1 MVKPSDLLAGMLTEN
16 ISVKIRINS
25 EEPEYIVLSEKYR
38 TSDSNSGHPE
48 NPECVKVYGFKA
60 PDGSAYAELSFE
72 LSDAYAVLKLKA
84 GYTSGDPGRRNFG
97 AHFHPEEAV
106 VITFGEL
113 PETLKYAANR
123 LRCEFW
129 CDTVFSDTA
138 DKLPPEKI
146 QGLLCKRKSDFVY
159 ALPVCDKIFKSNF
172 RGSGNGLQL
181 YLWSN
186 DLRNFCDGVAAVF
199 GIGDNPYRLVSDVT
213 KKAFDALGKPYQ
225 LREGRRYPEKLEY
238 LGWCSWDAFHMDV
251 THDGIIEKAKEFR
264 DKDIPVRWFILDDM
278 WGDVPSINRQTM
290 HSRELYR
297 FEADGKRFEKGLKG
311 VIKELR
317 DVYGIETGIWHPTTG
332 YWNGIDPA
340 GEIAQNH
347 KDLLVYSA
355 AGKLVHSPETAKA
368 FEYYNIQHSFYRECG
383 ATFVKVDNQGF
394 LRTNYKNIM
403 PIGKA
408 AENVH
413 KAIEASVGANFD
425 MEMINCMCMPSEC
438 FWNRPTSSVCRFS
451 GDFQPMDRQWF
462 IRHILQCGYNS
473 LFQGCVYYGDW
484 DMWWSCDGQAVKNAV
499 LRAMSGGPVYVSDE
513 LGSSVRETIMP
524 IVTETGKI
532 LRMQNPPLPSP
543 DSLMSDPE
551 RSGKAFKLFGK
562 HRDCGV
568 LAVFNVSE
576 NEKTVFAEISSGDM
590 LLPDGKYVCYDWFAG
605 KIMPDA
611 FSVKLENHDDFRLY
625 IFVPVKNGKAVLGI
639 IGKYMTPVT
648 LVEISD
654 NLYKTVCGGTL
665 GVYSQSKLSFVYAD
679 GVKLPAEKKGKCLY
693 TVSSVKPGMLI
704 SLPGVDKKRA

>member
-1 MVKPSDLLAGMLTEN
+1 MKKAEN
-16 ISVKIRINS
+16 ISETVKLAEFLTANAAMKIRVNS
-25 EEPEYIVLSEKYR
+25 EEPEYIGLERKC
-38 TSDSNSGHPE
+38 SGE
-48 NPECVKVYGFKA
+48 RKA
-60 PDGSAYAELSFE
+60 DFQSRDGSVSASLEFE
-72 LSDAYAVLKLKA
+72 ISGNCAVLRCKA
-84 GYTSGDPGRRNFG
+84 VYRSGDPGERNFG
-97 AHFHPEEAV
+97 AHFHPEEAI
-106 VITFGEL
+106 VITFGEI

-129 CDTVFSDTA
+129 CDTVFAESPDRLP
-138 DKLPPEKI
+138 DKKI
-146 QGLLCKRKSDFVY
+146 QGLLCERPEDFVY
-159 ALPVCDKIFKSNF
+159 ALPVCDSVFKSNL
-172 RGSGNGLQL
+172 RGTGNGLEL

-186 DLRNFCDGVAAVF
+186 DLRNSCESVAAVF
-199 GIGDNPYRLVSDVT
+199 GTGEEPYGLVPDVT
-213 KKAFDALGKPYQ
+213 EAAFRALGKPYS
-225 LREGRRYPEKLEY
+225 LRQGRRYPQILEY

-251 THDGIIEKAKEFR
+251 THEGIIEKAKEFR
-264 DKDIPVRWFILDDM
+264 DKEIPVRWFILDDM
-278 WGDVPSINRQTM
+278 WGDVPSINRKTM

-297 FEADGKRFEKGLKG
+297 FEADGDRFPKGLKG
-311 VIKELR
+311 VIGELR
-317 DVYGIETGIWHPTTG
+317 DSYGIETGIWHPTTG

-355 AGKLVHSPETAKA
+355 AGKLVHSPETSKA

-403 PIGKA
+403 SIGEA
-408 AENVH
+408 AANVH

-451 GDFQPMDRQWF
+451 GDFLPMDRQWF

-513 LGSSVRETIMP
+513 LGSSVRKTIMP
-524 IVTETGKI
+524 IVAEDGKI
-532 LRMQNPPLPSP
+532 LRMQNPPLPTR
-543 DSLMSDPE
+543 DCLMNDPE
-551 RSGKAFKLFGK
+551 KSGKAFKLFGR

-576 NEKTVFAEISSGDM
+576 NEKTVWTDISSGDM
-590 LLPDGKYVCYDWFAG
+590 LLPEGQYVCYDWFSA
-605 KIMPDA
+605 KIMPES
-611 FSVKLENHDDFRLY
+611 FSVRLKNHDDFRLY
-625 IFVPVKNGKAVLGI
+625 IFVPAVNGKAVIGI
-639 IGKYMTPVT
+639 MEKYMTPAT
-648 LVEISD
+648 LEKISD
-654 NLYKTVCGGTL
+654 NLYKTICGGRL
-665 GVYSQSKLSFVYAD
+665 AVCSERKMNYLYANGIKIPVSKI
-679 GVKLPAEKKGKCLY
+679 GKKIY
-693 TVSSVKPGMLI
+693 ITDPVEPGTLI
-704 SLPGVDKKRA
+704 SLPGVDKISG